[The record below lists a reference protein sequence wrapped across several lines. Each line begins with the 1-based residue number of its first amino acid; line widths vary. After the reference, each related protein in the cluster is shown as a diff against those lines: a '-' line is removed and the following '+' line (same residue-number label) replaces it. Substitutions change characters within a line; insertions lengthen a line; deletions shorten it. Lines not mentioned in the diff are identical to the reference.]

1 MADCVDMDL
10 LNYVDN
16 YDKLVMNFII
26 AQDTDIEYYDE
37 INEFIEKCDYIA
49 EDNLI
54 PTTDR
59 ARHRKALIKFFK
71 EFCIGYNGNIFLE
84 KSGTEIWIK
93 LQELYQ
99 EVLNEED

>member
-1 MADCVDMDL
+1 MSDCVDMDL
-10 LNYVDN
+10 LVYADN
-16 YDKLVMNFII
+16 YDKLVMNLII
-26 AQDTDIEYYDE
+26 VQGADIEYYDE
-37 INEFIEKCDYIA
+37 INEFIEKCNYVA

-54 PTTDR
+54 PTSDR
-59 ARHRKALIKFFK
+59 ARYRKALIKFFK
-71 EFCIGYNGNIFLE
+71 EFCVGYDGNIFLE